1 MIVWAVGRA
10 LLLGEVN
17 GQAFWSA
24 GTSAVPCIWVGL
36 EIMLPP
42 CAGLLCRLSGGATGN
57 ALQLSGV
64 TCLPAQAGDRMCS
77 TAARHLWPSFS
88 GGQASLG
95 SMLSS

>member
-1 MIVWAVGRA
+1 MFKGDHRLCPDVGQGHRLGFVIVWAVGHA

-42 CAGLLCRLSGGATGN
+42 CAGLLCRLSVG
-57 ALQLSGV
+57 LQEML
-64 TCLPAQAGDRMCS
+64 CS
-77 TAARHLWPSFS
+77 
-88 GGQASLG
+88 
-95 SMLSS
+95 